1 MHARRHPARPAMPC
15 HMPCHAI
22 LRSHRQAP
30 SRFFASRWA
39 SPSPTPAL
47 VRRPSPHL
55 GCRMPDA
62 GRWSVGSVPAV
73 TKLIYDNSPLTMTTR
88 QQTAACFPTSEH
100 RYRDTSS
107 NLLLLLIL
115 PAHLLLEYLLSCPA
129 SLLAFLCT
137 TTHSCAL
144 ASTSRSLLESPPLAQ
159 SRSAPASFTDFPMT
173 AAPAPV
179 DTFRTI
185 VSPLRCKFAM
195 SNRAPMSYATCARLV
210 SADEYRSAGSLDVR
224 RQIQCLLTFVS
235 AACLSAEHRA
245 WTVRSRI

>member
-15 HMPCHAI
+15 HPPLPPSGSLPI
-22 LRSHRQAP
+22 LRIPLGLALANTCSRQTPFAAP
-30 SRFFASRWA
+30 W
-39 SPSPTPAL
+39 
-47 VRRPSPHL
+47 
-55 GCRMPDA
+55 MQPDA